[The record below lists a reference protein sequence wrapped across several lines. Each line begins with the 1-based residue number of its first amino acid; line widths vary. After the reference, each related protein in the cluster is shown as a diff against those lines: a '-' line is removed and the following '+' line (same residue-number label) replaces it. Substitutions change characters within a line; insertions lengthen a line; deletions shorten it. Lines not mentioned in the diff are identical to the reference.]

1 MHFAYWWFKTR
12 TGANL
17 GLILLEPAVI
27 SIRIDRL
34 DLPSLVELKE
44 VPGLFVEVIMRTF
57 SHVILGMQSQG

>member
-44 VPGLFVEVIMRTF
+44 VLGLFVEVIKRTF
-57 SHVILGMQSQG
+57 